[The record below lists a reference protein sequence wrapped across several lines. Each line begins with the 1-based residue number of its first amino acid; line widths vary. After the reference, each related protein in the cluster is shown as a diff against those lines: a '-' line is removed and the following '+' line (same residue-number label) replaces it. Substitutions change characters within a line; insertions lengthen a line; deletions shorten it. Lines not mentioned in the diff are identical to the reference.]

1 MSLIKLFKR
10 STNSKNFIPE
20 IDGLRFFAI
29 ITVLIYHLNTSYTR
43 ELGLDMYAWADYIGT
58 KSIFELGWWTIRLD
72 LGVKVFFSLSGFILA
87 LPFINQ
93 YYFGGKKVII
103 KEYFYRRISRLEPPF
118 IASLIVLY
126 IAQIVYFRFGII
138 EMLPHFIAGLFYLHM
153 IIYGYPNPINNV
165 TWSLET
171 EAQFYIIL
179 PLIVLMLVKFSSNK
193 VRCLLFMGLLI
204 CSIYLRWFTITKELF
219 FIGRSI
225 LVYFINFGTGIIF
238 AFFYMYNT
246 SFLKRSTHF
255 LYDIVCVISLFGLFW
270 FYKPQSYWLNN
281 ILFNLSVLFLFLGV
295 FKGTIFNWLF
305 TRKIIYLIGGMC
317 YSIYLLH
324 YAILFIFVKYTSTI
338 SLGFGYWVDLA
349 IQFSILFPIVLFLS
363 AIFYLIIEKP
373 CMDKNWFSKMK
384 EKYNILS

>member
-1 MSLIKLFKR
+1 MSFITLFKR
-10 STNSKNFIPE
+10 KTNSKNFIPE

-29 ITVLIYHLNTSYTR
+29 ITVLIYHLNTSYIR
-43 ELGLDMYAWADYIGT
+43 ELGIDMHTWANELGT
-58 KSIFELGWWTIRLD
+58 KSIYGLGWWIIRLD

-93 YYFGGKKVII
+93 YYFSGKKVII
-103 KEYFYRRISRLEPPF
+103 KDYFYRRISRLEPPF
-118 IASLIVLY
+118 ILSLIILF
-126 IAQIVYFRFGII
+126 IAQIVNSRFGFI
-138 EMLPHFIAGLFYLHM
+138 EMFPHFIAGLFYSHM

-179 PLIVLMLVKFSSNK
+179 PLIVLFLVKFRSKK
-193 VRCLLFMGLLI
+193 VRTFLFLVLLTS
-204 CSIYLRWFTITKELF
+204 SIYLRYFTLTEKLN

-238 AFFYMYNT
+238 AFFYMYKT
-246 SFLKRSTHF
+246 SFLKISRHL
-255 LYDIVCVISLFGLFW
+255 LYDFLFLISLFGLFW

-281 ILFNLSVLFLFLGV
+281 VLFNLSVFFLFLSV
-295 FKGTIFNWLF
+295 FKGTISNWLF

-324 YAILFIFVKYTSTI
+324 YALLFILVKYTSKI
-338 SLGFGYWVDLA
+338 SLGLNYWVDLV
-349 IQFSILFPIVLFLS
+349 IQFLILFPIVIFIS

-384 EKYNILS
+384 KKYNKLL